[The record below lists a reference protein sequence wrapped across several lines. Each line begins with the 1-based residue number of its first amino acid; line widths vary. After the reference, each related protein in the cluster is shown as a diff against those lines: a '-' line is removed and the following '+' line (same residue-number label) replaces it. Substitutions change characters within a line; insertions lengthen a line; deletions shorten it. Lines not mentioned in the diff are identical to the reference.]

1 MRALKFKFIRIGG
14 GGMREEGKRG
24 GKGEKDYGAAD
35 SASPATRARQHS
47 PGSRSPPFAIPPLFH
62 YSGMDVGIKAV
73 DERSKNFNS
82 IKEEPK
88 KRCLLLSPLSLSLP
102 FLSSSHACYT
112 SGQKRERYKPPLPLL
127 SSWKIAS
134 TRFHPRDTPHPVLH
148 LIISLLSSNYRN
160 KIIIS
165 RRFPPLPSPCYLLL
179 PSSITSRKRGF
190 ARISGCRGMS

>member
-88 KRCLLLSPLSLSLP
+88 KRCLLASFSPLPFSPFSLL
-102 FLSSSHACYT
+102 LARVLYEWTKEREIETSSP
-112 SGQKRERYKPPLPLL
+112 PPLLL
-127 SSWKIAS
+127 KNCLDEI
-134 TRFHPRDTPHPVLH
+134 
-148 LIISLLSSNYRN
+148 
-160 KIIIS
+160 
-165 RRFPPLPSPCYLLL
+165 PSPRYT
-179 PSSITSRKRGF
+179 PPRFASHHQSSI
-190 ARISGCRGMS
+190 

>member
-1 MRALKFKFIRIGG
+1 
-14 GGMREEGKRG
+14 MREEGKRG

-88 KRCLLLSPLSLSLP
+88 KRCLLAPFSPLP
-102 FLSSSHACYT
+102 FS
-112 SGQKRERYKPPLPLL
+112 P
-127 SSWKIAS
+127 
-134 TRFHPRDTPHPVLH
+134 F
-148 LIISLLSSNYRN
+148 SLL
-160 KIIIS
+160 
-165 RRFPPLPSPCYLLL
+165 L
-179 PSSITSRKRGF
+179 
-190 ARISGCRGMS
+190 ARVLYEWTKEREI

>member
-88 KRCLLLSPLSLSLP
+88 KRCSLLSPLSLSLP

-127 SSWKIAS
+127 
-134 TRFHPRDTPHPVLH
+134 
-148 LIISLLSSNYRN
+148 
-160 KIIIS
+160 
-165 RRFPPLPSPCYLLL
+165 LPSEKLPRRDFIPEIHPTPFCISSSVFYLV
-179 PSSITSRKRGF
+179 ITVIKLS
-190 ARISGCRGMS
+190 

>member
-1 MRALKFKFIRIGG
+1 M
-14 GGMREEGKRG
+14 EEDKRRG
-24 GKGEKDYGAAD
+24 GKGEGRARAD

-88 KRCLLLSPLSLSLP
+88 RCSLVPSSFLSSRVVYKRTKEAREKERDLLSP
-102 FLSSSHACYT
+102 SSPLKNCLDEIPEIHPT
-112 SGQKRERYKPPLPLL
+112 PPP
-127 SSWKIAS
+127 SS
-134 TRFHPRDTPHPVLH
+134 VLH
-148 LIISLLSSNYRN
+148 LISLLSSNYRN

-165 RRFPPLPSPCYLLL
+165 RRFLPPLPSPISL
-179 PSSITSRKRGF
+179 RKRGF